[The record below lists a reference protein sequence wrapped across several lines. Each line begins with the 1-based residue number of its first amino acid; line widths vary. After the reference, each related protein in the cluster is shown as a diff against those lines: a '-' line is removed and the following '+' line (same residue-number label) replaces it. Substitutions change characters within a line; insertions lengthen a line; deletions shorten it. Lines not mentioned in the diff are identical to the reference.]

1 MSADKYLGIFS
12 HQMAT
17 FVYIFQ
23 SANLTTIVP
32 SIKCRQKLSIFDKN
46 YDDDDSNINDN
57 DGDDNDKHNDDD
69 DDDDDDNVKN
79 YFTL

>member
-1 MSADKYLGIFS
+1 MSTDKYPGIFL

-17 FVYIFQ
+17 IVYIFH

-46 YDDDDSNINDN
+46 YDDDDDSNINDN

-69 DDDDDDNVKN
+69 DDDDVKN